1 MRTQIGSWNEDN
13 KSVALTV
20 MSKLEIMQLL
30 ILGTRGIPA
39 KHGGFET
46 FAEDLAYY
54 LTTHGH
60 HVAVYCQ
67 EEHDSK
73 IYIDEWQ
80 GITLIHFPS
89 RSGAVG
95 TVEFDVHCALDAL
108 KRKGL
113 ILTLGYNT
121 AVLSVL
127 YRLFGRT
134 QVMNMD
140 GIEWKRDK
148 WSTFARL
155 WLRINEYAGAV
166 LANHLVADHPAI
178 CEHHL
183 RHVKPAKITMI
194 PYGATHEP
202 TKWAPGS
209 PLSQYKLNPYS
220 YGLVIA
226 RAEPENSILEIVQ
239 AYSGKERG
247 MPLVILGKYD
257 KNRPY
262 HAKVMDAASD
272 EVFFVGAIYDR
283 EVVKMLRNYAKVY
296 LHGHQVGGT
305 NPSLVESLAAGNAII
320 AHNNPFTR
328 WVAGEGAKF
337 FRSGEELSSILDNIL
352 ADESV
357 LRAMRRASIQR
368 HAEYFTHL
376 EVLQNYEDL
385 LERFASP

>member
-1 MRTQIGSWNEDN
+1 MFWNEDN
-13 KSVALTV
+13 KSVTLAAIV
-20 MSKLEIMQLL
+20 KLGIMRLL

-54 LTTHGH
+54 LTTRGH

-67 EEHDSK
+67 GEHNSEV
-73 IYIDEWQ
+73 YVDEWR

-89 RSGAVG
+89 HSGAVG
-95 TVEFDVHCALDAL
+95 TVEFDIYCALDAL

-134 QVMNMD
+134 QVLNMD
-140 GIEWKRDK
+140 GIEWKRAK

-155 WLRINEYAGAV
+155 WLRINEYAGAM

-178 CEHHL
+178 REHHL
-183 RHVKPAKITMI
+183 RHVKPAKISMI
-194 PYGATHEP
+194 PYGATCEATNWEP
-202 TKWAPGS
+202 ES
-209 PLSQYKLNPYS
+209 RLSQYKLNPRS
-220 YGLVIA
+220 YALVIA
-226 RAEPENSILEIVQ
+226 RTEPENSILEIVQ
-239 AYSGKERG
+239 AYSSKKRG
-247 MPLVILGKYD
+247 MPLVILGEYD

-262 HAKVMDAASD
+262 HAKVMDAASN

-296 LHGHQVGGT
+296 IHGHRVGGT
-305 NPSLVESLAAGNAII
+305 NPSLIESLASGNAVI
-320 AHNNPFTR
+320 AHDNPFTR

-337 FRSGEELSSILDNIL
+337 FRSGEELSGILDNIFV
-352 ADESV
+352 DES
-357 LRAMRRASIQR
+357 LLEAMRRSSIQR
-368 HAEYFTHL
+368 HADYFTQL
-376 EVLQNYEDL
+376 AALQSYEEL
-385 LERFASP
+385 LERFARP